1 IILADEPTGNLDSR
15 TGQEIMAI
23 FAKLHESGKTVIM
36 VTHDERLARFADRI
50 ISLRD
55 GKMVGEEK
63 VESRTRSTF
72 PAPDL
77 KLQEPSAA
85 ASPREMSWRD
95 LVRIGLREGLMAHKM
110 RTALTMLG
118 VLFGVSALIAMSSIG
133 EGARREAIEQIRQMG
148 SNNIRVRDL
157 HLTGEELKE
166 ARRKLS
172 DGLTLDDASALKQII
187 PSIQDIASIKELKV
201 AIRLGEKKPKGK
213 VVATAPEY
221 EKVAN
226 FHVERGRFIT
236 PADMDACARVCVLG
250 KSLKKELFAN
260 EEAIGEE
267 IRLGQD
273 RYTVVGVMEG
283 KDIPKGRMKAIST
296 RDLNHDVYIPL
307 TAGLKRVKKDKE
319 DSELDEI
326 ALMVTDAEKVRPTA
340 EVIQTVLDRRH
351 HAVADYEMVVP
362 EELLRQSQQTQ
373 RIFNIVMGCIAGISL
388 LVGGIG
394 IMNIM
399 LATVTERTKE
409 IGIRRAVGACER
421 DILRQFLVEAVAIS
435 IIGGVVGI
443 ALGWAI
449 GRVIALYAKWTTV
462 VSPHAITLG
471 FGVSVAVGILFGIY
485 PAWKAARQDPIQAL
499 RYE

>member
-1 IILADEPTGNLDSR
+1 MLIQLRDARRIYEKGGNEIRALDGVSLDIREGEFVSIMGPSGSGKSTLMHLLGCLDRPTGGSYVLDGVRVEGLDDTQLSRIRNSKVGFVFQTFNLLSDLSTVENVGLPLVYAGVDGVDRRDRCANAASAIGLGRRLLHKPTELSGGEVQRVAIARALVNHPKIILADEPTGNLDSR

-296 RDLNHDVYIPL
+296 RDLNHDVY
-307 TAGLKRVKKDKE
+307 
-319 DSELDEI
+319 
-326 ALMVTDAEKVRPTA
+326 
-340 EVIQTVLDRRH
+340 
-351 HAVADYEMVVP
+351 
-362 EELLRQSQQTQ
+362 
-373 RIFNIVMGCIAGISL
+373 
-388 LVGGIG
+388 
-394 IMNIM
+394 
-399 LATVTERTKE
+399 
-409 IGIRRAVGACER
+409 
-421 DILRQFLVEAVAIS
+421 
-435 IIGGVVGI
+435 
-443 ALGWAI
+443 
-449 GRVIALYAKWTTV
+449 
-462 VSPHAITLG
+462 
-471 FGVSVAVGILFGIY
+471 
-485 PAWKAARQDPIQAL
+485 
-499 RYE
+499 